1 MPAADAQSASS
12 TSSEHESERKKY
24 AEMYDEIWSLL
35 DAHFLYRDRLKN
47 WGSWRHKFDNRM
59 NTQAEARDAMN
70 QMIDSLGDEYTF
82 FKDEPAT
89 EERKNLRQKTKVV
102 DYKMLEGNIGY
113 IRISTLSS
121 MFCVSETRNA
131 LIDLS
136 NANAYIIDLRDNW
149 GGSINTTFDV
159 FSLLTNTGKFV
170 TMKGTTDSAQYEEA
184 LSLSEDSAITVIDG
198 VETRSLREFNLSRGK
213 PLVVLVN
220 ETTKSAA
227 EMLAGAL
234 RDNGRATVVGSR
246 TYGKG
251 IVQRV
256 WEFDDNTSIKIS
268 SARYYLPGGE
278 FVHGVGMNPDL
289 AVSNELLLDRKI
301 AKSKSLARR
310 SKTRKRVESRS
321 VAQIEKP
328 RQTYSLVMQLQLD
341 RSAAQNAEPAA
352 MASSSQPLRLN
363 GNMERVTSSSA
374 KSTGSSTKLTGSS
387 AKLTSSSA
395 KLTSSSAKS
404 TSSSAKSTGS
414 SAKLNSSSSTLAGSS
429 TRLTSSAPATLS
441 GVLDRQLDKA
451 QSLLRHKL
459 LSLAKPDSLQDKA
472 R

>member
-12 TSSEHESERKKY
+12 RSSKNESECKKY

-47 WGSWRHKFDNRM
+47 WSSWRHKFDHRM
-59 NTQAEARDAMN
+59 NTQAEARDALN
-70 QMIDSLGDEYTF
+70 QMIDSLADEYTF

-102 DYKMLEGNIGY
+102 DYKMLEGQIGY
-113 IRISTLSS
+113 IRITTLSS

-136 NANAYIIDLRDNW
+136 AANAYIIDLRDNW

-159 FSLLTNTGKFV
+159 FSLLTNSGKFV
-170 TMKGTTDSAQYEEA
+170 TMKGTTDSAQYEEE
-184 LSLSEDSAITVIDG
+184 LSLREDSAITTIDG
-198 VETRSLREFNLSRGK
+198 VETQSLREFNLSRGK

-289 AVSNELLLDRKI
+289 AVSNEMLLDRKI
-301 AKSKSLARR
+301 AKGKSLSRK
-310 SKTRKRVESRS
+310 SKTKKRVESRS
-321 VAQIEKP
+321 VAQLEKP

-352 MASSSQPLRLN
+352 ISTSSQPLHLH
-363 GNMERVTSSSA
+363 GSTERVTSSST
-374 KSTGSSTKLTGSS
+374 KGNSSTV
-387 AKLTSSSA
+387 
-395 KLTSSSAKS
+395 KS
-404 TSSSAKSTGS
+404 TSS

-429 TRLTSSAPATLS
+429 TRLTSSAPATLTE
-441 GVLDRQLDKA
+441 VVDRQLDKA

-459 LSLAKPDSLQDKA
+459 LSLAKPDSLHDNA